1 MTMNTQIANYWDD
14 NAAAQHTG
22 VGEVVYRSRLLG
34 KDPSIVNW
42 GGGNTSMK
50 LAETDFRGRDVRVL
64 RVKGSG
70 YDLATIVPEGFTG
83 LYQDALEDMLR
94 SDDMNDEAMS
104 TYLAHCYVDLDPPR
118 PSVETTMH
126 AFLPFAH
133 IDHTH
138 PDAIVSLCCT
148 ENAVELVERIFGQEA
163 IWMPFFR
170 PSFRSAKEMMEL
182 VAQQPEAR
190 CVLMQKHGLVT
201 WGEIVARLLR

>member
-1 MTMNTQIANYWDD
+1 
-14 NAAAQHTG
+14 
-22 VGEVVYRSRLLG
+22 
-34 KDPSIVNW
+34 
-42 GGGNTSMK
+42 
-50 LAETDFRGRDVRVL
+50 
-64 RVKGSG
+64 
-70 YDLATIVPEGFTG
+70 
-83 LYQDALEDMLR
+83 
-94 SDDMNDEAMS
+94 
-104 TYLAHCYVDLDPPR
+104 
-118 PSVETTMH
+118 MH

-170 PSFRSAKEMMEL
+170 PSFRSAKEMMGL

-201 WGEIVARLLR
+201 WGETSHECYVSTLAMVERAQSAIDEAARGKRVFGVTRIKPLTDDERRQIARHVLPVVRGAVSRQQRMVLRYDDSAEALKLCE